1 MMKKLIS
8 FLLSITLCSSMMTSF
23 SADSWDL
30 DEQQAVEGDISPYVQ
45 VEEITFGEPEPIAEP
60 LNEEELYQLEWVGD
74 LFEAETETDEVQPMA
89 DLPDLSVRN
98 LKIEAGDMTS
108 PYPAGMAMY
117 YTFQLLNYGTADAE
131 NAEVIVKL
139 DGAVATNPVPMGT
152 VPAGKGG
159 NIQFRGP
166 EMTPG
171 THTMEIVVNPDN
183 KIVESNYNNNT
194 TSSSFTYKACFE
206 LIALSMT
213 SNKQTDESMVPT
225 YQVGE
230 SVTFT
235 MDFQNFG
242 LLDVENVP
250 VKLYGTFRAPGEQPV
265 TSQMGYENY
274 IEKLPAKTRM
284 QAEVKLT
291 FTKEASARISFVLD
305 PDEILGDMDYSNN
318 MAEALLKIVGIRK
331 TAVIVASKHG
341 ENDPEHPG
349 HDFTGFASDT
359 YAEYQK
365 LESGI
370 PSFDVYLK
378 TQPTSTML
386 RGNLG
391 DKKLMASDVI
401 TLFGHANFDNQ
412 IFHHDNKGGI
422 YKCGV
427 IYYDH
432 DWDSPGSGHQYVG
445 LKSEDMQSVDLI
457 SFIGCKTAYKTVD
470 QPHNLTTR
478 AVERGAKTAV
488 GFKDTIYPWMSD
500 GESWITIYANALAS
514 GNTVGDA
521 VWIANTSEAYST
533 LAQNVIIEGDV
544 NTRLV
549 DINAVK
555 QIDQFEGIN
564 KIELNIPYNASVMTY
579 SDTEIKQGKD
589 LLNGELLSEMEKLNP
604 NFEKDYY
611 KVMHKTYGSDLQ
623 TITLFK
629 VIPTEVGNVMTKVNY
644 TISIRDNV
652 AFLLTYSDQ
661 PTLEMLQ
668 KEKAIPGRIQS
679 FVRSGGE
686 NNVELPDIP
695 NAEVNVDED
704 HVYYQYNYEKD
715 ELLYVVGYEI
725 THLDE
730 DGALSADEIV
740 VQVP

>member
-1 MMKKLIS
+1 
-8 FLLSITLCSSMMTSF
+8 
-23 SADSWDL
+23 
-30 DEQQAVEGDISPYVQ
+30 
-45 VEEITFGEPEPIAEP
+45 
-60 LNEEELYQLEWVGD
+60 
-74 LFEAETETDEVQPMA
+74 
-89 DLPDLSVRN
+89 
-98 LKIEAGDMTS
+98 
-108 PYPAGMAMY
+108 
-117 YTFQLLNYGTADAE
+117 
-131 NAEVIVKL
+131 
-139 DGAVATNPVPMGT
+139 
-152 VPAGKGG
+152 
-159 NIQFRGP
+159 
-166 EMTPG
+166 
-171 THTMEIVVNPDN
+171 
-183 KIVESNYNNNT
+183 
-194 TSSSFTYKACFE
+194 
-206 LIALSMT
+206 
-213 SNKQTDESMVPT
+213 
-225 YQVGE
+225 
-230 SVTFT
+230 
-235 MDFQNFG
+235 
-242 LLDVENVP
+242 
-250 VKLYGTFRAPGEQPV
+250 
-265 TSQMGYENY
+265 MGYTNY
-274 IEKLPAKTRM
+274 IEELPAKTRM
-284 QAEVKLT
+284 QAEVKLN

-305 PDEILGDMDYSNN
+305 PEKILGDMDYSNN
-318 MAEALLKIVGIRK
+318 MAEALLKVVGARK

-365 LESGI
+365 LESGT

-391 DKKLMASDVI
+391 EKKLMASDVI

-412 IFHHDNKGGI
+412 IFHYDNKGGI

-427 IYYDH
+427 VYFDH
-432 DWDSPGSGHQYVG
+432 DWDSPDSGHQYVG

-457 SFIGCKTAYKTVD
+457 SFIGCKTAYKKDNQT
-470 QPHNLTTR
+470 NLTIC

-500 GESWITIYANALAS
+500 GGSWIAIYANALAS

-521 VWIANTSEAYST
+521 IWIANTSEPYST
-533 LAQNVIIEGDV
+533 LAQNVVIEGDINTRLGDV
-544 NTRLV
+544 NTRLIDV
-549 DINAVK
+549 NPMK

-564 KIELNIPYNASVMTY
+564 KVELNIPYNASVMTY
-579 SDTEIKQGKD
+579 SDTQIKQGKD
-589 LLNGELLSEMEKLNP
+589 MLNGELLSEMKKLNP
-604 NFEKDYY
+604 NFETDYY

-629 VIPTEVGNVMTKVNY
+629 VIPTEVGNVMTDVNY
-644 TISIRDNV
+644 TISIRDDV

-668 KEKAIPGRIQS
+668 KEKAIPERIQE
-679 FVRSGGE
+679 FVKNGGE

-715 ELLYVVGYEI
+715 ELSYVVGYEI

-740 VQVP
+740 VQIP

>member
-1 MMKKLIS
+1 MKKLIS
-8 FLLSITLCSSMMTSF
+8 FLLSITLCSSMMTIF
-23 SADSWDL
+23 PAASWDL
-30 DEQQAVEGDISPYVQ
+30 NEEQAVEGDISSYVQ
-45 VEEITFGEPEPIAEP
+45 VEEVTFGEPEPIAEP

-74 LFEAETETDEVQPMA
+74 LFEAETETDEAQPMA

-213 SNKQTDESMVPT
+213 SNKQIDESTVPT
-225 YQVGE
+225 YEVGE

-235 MDFQNFG
+235 MDFQNIG
-242 LLDVENVP
+242 LLDAKNVP
-250 VKLYGTFRAPGEQPV
+250 IALYGTFREPGGQPV
-265 TSQMGYENY
+265 TSQMGYTNY
-274 IEKLPAKTRM
+274 IEELPAKTRM
-284 QAEVKLT
+284 QAEVKLN

-305 PDEILGDMDYSNN
+305 PEKILGDMDYSNN
-318 MAEALLKIVGIRK
+318 MAEALLKVVGARK

-349 HDFTGFASDT
+349 DDFTGFASDT

-391 DKKLMASDVI
+391 EKKFMASDVI
-401 TLFGHANFDNQ
+401 TLFGHANFDSQ

-422 YKCGV
+422 YKSGV
-427 IYYDH
+427 IYLDH
-432 DWDSPGSGHQYVG
+432 DWDSPKSEHQYVG
-445 LKSEDMQSVDLI
+445 IKSEDMQSVDLI
-457 SFIGCKTAYKTVD
+457 SFIGCKTAYKKDNQT
-470 QPHNLTTR
+470 NLTIC

-500 GESWITIYANALAS
+500 GGSWIAIYANALAS

-521 VWIANTSEAYST
+521 IWIANTSEPYST
-533 LAQNVIIEGDV
+533 LAQNVVIEGDI
-544 NTRLV
+544 NTRLIDV
-549 DINAVK
+549 NPMK

-564 KIELNIPYNASVMTY
+564 KVELNIPYNASVMTY
-579 SDTEIKQGKD
+579 SDTQIKQGKD
-589 LLNGELLSEMEKLNP
+589 MLNGELLSEMKKLNP
-604 NFEKDYY
+604 NFETDYY

-629 VIPTEVGNVMTKVNY
+629 VIPTEVGNVMTDVNY
-644 TISIRDNV
+644 TISIRDDV

-668 KEKAIPGRIQS
+668 KEKAIPERIQE
-679 FVRSGGE
+679 FVKNGGE

-715 ELLYVVGYEI
+715 ELSYVVGYEI

-740 VQVP
+740 VQIP